1 MPATEVQSPE
11 VIADSPRWGR
21 GFSAQLGST
30 GLANLGDG
38 IVQTMAPLVA
48 LGLTTSPVAISL
60 LSAVSWLPSLLL
72 SIAAGVI
79 VDRTD
84 RRRVQ
89 VVALVGRALI
99 LLAAAGAAAMGLLS
113 IPLLVA
119 VVLAYGVTEVFA
131 DLGASSILPAL
142 VSPDRLPAANGR
154 VLGVQQV
161 ANNFVGAPVAGFLLV
176 LGAGLGFGTS
186 AALAALAAAVLWI
199 GLRGDFRPVRTVE
212 GQAGSALA
220 EVRDGL
226 RFVFTHR
233 LIRPLVLASS
243 LLNFAFTGYFAV
255 FVLWAVGPDSALGL
269 SQAQYPLLTLGFAL
283 GAVVGSLCTEAAQ
296 RLIGE
301 LPLLVSSLVVSVVLL
316 AVPVWW
322 PNPWVTAAAL
332 ALVGFANALG
342 NVVAQSLRQRLVPS
356 ELLGRVG
363 GASRTLAFGLM
374 PLGALL
380 AGGFAEVAG
389 LATTFL
395 TTAGFALLVCGY
407 LAIALRGASVGP
419 GSVADGDQ
427 EAVAQREQ
435 GRGE

>member
-1 MPATEVQSPE
+1 MPVTEAQSAELLATKPQ
-11 VIADSPRWGR
+11 WGR
-21 GFSAQLGST
+21 GFTAQLSST

-79 VDRTD
+79 VDRAD

-89 VVALVGRALI
+89 VVALVARAVV
-99 LLAAAGAAAMGLLS
+99 LLAAAAVAAMGQLS
-113 IPLLVA
+113 IGFLAA

-131 DLGASSILPAL
+131 DLGASSILPSL
-142 VSPDRLPAANGR
+142 VAPDQLPAANGR

-186 AALAALAAAVLWI
+186 AALAALAAAVLWF
-199 GLRGDFRPVRTVE
+199 GLRGSFRAARTAE
-212 GQAGSALA
+212 DRAGSARA

-255 FVLWAVGPDSALGL
+255 FVLWAVGAGSALGL

-283 GAVVGSLCTEAAQ
+283 GAVFGSLCTEVAQ
-296 RLIGE
+296 RVVGE
-301 LPLLVSSLVVSVVLL
+301 LPLLVGSLTLSVILL
-316 AVPVWW
+316 AVPVCW
-322 PNPWVTAAAL
+322 PNPWATAVAL
-332 ALVGFANALG
+332 SLIGFANALG

-356 ELLGRVG
+356 AMLGRVG

-374 PLGALL
+374 PIGALAAGGLAEVVGL
-380 AGGFAEVAG
+380 AG
-389 LATTFL
+389 TFL
-395 TTAGFALLVCGY
+395 STVGFSLLVCGY
-407 LAIALRGASVGP
+407 LAVAVRGADVAEP
-419 GSVADGDQ
+419 ESVADGDQ
-427 EAVAQREQ
+427 QPIA
-435 GRGE
+435 